1 MPTLSTYLGVHIMS
15 LLQAFVI
22 CFIAYLIY
30 KLLSSGGV
38 PKSVIDK
45 MTVTLA
51 KGFKKVSQEHKE
63 TLAGCY
69 DDFHSGDTA
78 RIDAAIKKLDD
89 KFNEEMAEAD
99 EIIAKHNE
107 KPTTATPNITKQQS

>member
-1 MPTLSTYLGVHIMS
+1 MS
-15 LLQAFVI
+15 FLQAFVI

-30 KLLSSGGV
+30 SLLKSSGGV
-38 PKSVIDK
+38 PKSVIDE

-51 KGFKKVSQEHKE
+51 KGFKKASQEHKE

-89 KFNEEMAEAD
+89 KFNEEITEAD
-99 EIIAKHNE
+99 EIIDKHE
-107 KPTTATPNITKQQS
+107 KKPVTATSDISTQKP

>member
-1 MPTLSTYLGVHIMS
+1 MS
-15 LLQAFVI
+15 LLQALVI

-30 KLLSSGGV
+30 KLLSSSGGV
-38 PKSVIDK
+38 PKSIIDQ

-69 DDFHSGDTA
+69 NDLHSGDSV

-89 KFNEEMAEAD
+89 KFNEEIAEAD
-99 EIIAKHNE
+99 QIIAKHTE
-107 KPTTATPNITKQQS
+107 KPTASTPDIKNQRS

>member
-1 MPTLSTYLGVHIMS
+1 MS
-15 LLQAFVI
+15 VLQAFVI

-30 KLLSSGGV
+30 KLLSSSGGV

-51 KGFKKVSQEHKE
+51 NGFKKTAQDHKDN
-63 TLAGCY
+63 LAAYY
-69 DDFHSGDTA
+69 DDLHSGDTA

-89 KFNEEMAEAD
+89 KFNEEIAEAD
-99 EIIAKHNE
+99 EIIAKHTANL
-107 KPTTATPNITKQQS
+107 TTAASDTTTPNP

>member
-1 MPTLSTYLGVHIMS
+1 MS

-30 KLLSSGGV
+30 KLLSSSGGV
-38 PKSVIDK
+38 SKSVIDK

-51 KGFKKVSQEHKE
+51 KGFKKVSQEHKD

-69 DDFHSGDTA
+69 ADLHSGDSA

-89 KFNEEMAEAD
+89 KFNEEITEAD
-99 EIIAKHNE
+99 EIIAKHE
-107 KPTTATPNITKQQS
+107 KIQ